1 MVSTVPLGRA
11 LARPFVT
18 HGCAAGAGTQE
29 LDEGR
34 GQAIIRANLS
44 RMDDANVRPAP
55 RIAGAAPQPG
65 GSYTEDV
72 SDIERIPPSAV
83 GSIAGRVEMVRQPL
97 GDSRVA
103 DENERA
109 RLIADIARL
118 IREPTVPEP
127 TRVAGLTLIGW
138 LARRRPEESPHA
150 IGVSE
155 ALESERRL
163 RAAK

>member
-1 MVSTVPLGRA
+1 M
-11 LARPFVT
+11 
-18 HGCAAGAGTQE
+18 
-29 LDEGR
+29 
-34 GQAIIRANLS
+34 
-44 RMDDANVRPAP
+44 
-55 RIAGAAPQPG
+55 
-65 GSYTEDV
+65 